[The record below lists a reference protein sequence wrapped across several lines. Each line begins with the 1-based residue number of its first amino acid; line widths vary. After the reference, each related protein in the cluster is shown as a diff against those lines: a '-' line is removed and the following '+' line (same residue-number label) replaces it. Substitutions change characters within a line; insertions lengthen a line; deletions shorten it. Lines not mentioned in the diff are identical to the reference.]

1 MEIDDFQGNLQSA
14 IEEESQV
21 VRALCRVDPLR
32 VVPGGSSESDARKGV
47 TLVVNPLVVR
57 LPLEGVVDLSEES
70 QRLRNE
76 MDDCLRNLDRLET
89 LVSNPNFKAKAR
101 PDVVQKEEDRLAEL
115 QERRQRLEE
124 ILAQLAA

>member
-1 MEIDDFQGNLQSA
+1 M
-14 IEEESQV
+14 
-21 VRALCRVDPLR
+21 
-32 VVPGGSSESDARKGV
+32 

-76 MDDCLRNLDRLET
+76 MDDCLRNLNRLET
-89 LVSNPNFKAKAR
+89 LVSNPNFRAKAR
-101 PDVVQKEEDRLAEL
+101 PEVVQKEEDRLAEL
-115 QERRQRLEE
+115 QERRQHLEG